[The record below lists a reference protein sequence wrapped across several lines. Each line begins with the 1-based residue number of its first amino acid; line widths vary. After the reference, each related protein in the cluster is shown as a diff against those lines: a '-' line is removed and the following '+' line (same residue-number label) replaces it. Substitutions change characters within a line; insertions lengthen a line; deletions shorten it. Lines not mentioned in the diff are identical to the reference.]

1 MIPVRAYFNLLS
13 DYLRPL
19 RPRVALLA
27 VVLFGTIGLQLVNP
41 QLIKRFI
48 DGALEGRGTS
58 ELVPIAVAFMLIA
71 VGQQALAIWSTY
83 LAEDIGWTATNR
95 LRANLTD
102 HVLHLD
108 MGFHKGH
115 SSGELIERIDG
126 DVTSLSNF
134 FSAMMIKVVGNGT
147 LVIGILVMLWLESWI
162 VGVSVTI
169 FTILALGTMTG
180 LHRIAV
186 PRWRAVRA
194 TAAEAFGFVGEV
206 VEGTE
211 DITANGS
218 APYMEERFN
227 DIHRRWLPQTIRG
240 WMGWAWMWST
250 TIVLY
255 GLSTSIVFILGSWLF
270 GIGTLTIGS
279 VYLVFHYVEMTR
291 HPMEQIR
298 SQMEDLQKAGAAIA
312 RVDELMAATT
322 RLRPDGDE
330 TINAG
335 PLRVTF
341 DQVTFSYADGEDEES
356 DPDDEIVLHDVTFD
370 IAPGRVVG
378 LLGRTGSG
386 KSTIAR
392 LITRLYEPQSGTVML
407 DDVATW
413 DAHIVDL
420 RKRVGMVTQDVQ
432 LFRASVRD
440 NLTFFNDQI
449 GDEEILDAIHRLELD
464 SWLASLPD
472 GLDTLLESGSG
483 GLSAG
488 QAQLLA
494 FTRIFLEDPGVVV
507 LDEASSRLDP
517 ATEALIERAVDH
529 LLEGRTGIVI
539 AHRLG
544 TVTRADDI
552 LILDDGRV
560 VEFGERRTLAAD
572 PGSRFSTLLAT
583 GMEEVLA

>member
-1 MIPVRAYFNLLS
+1 MIPVRAYFSLLT

-19 RPRVALLA
+19 RPRVVLLS
-27 VVLFGTIGLQLVNP
+27 VVLFGTVGLQLINP

-48 DGALEGRGTS
+48 DGALEGRGASALIPLAVTFM
-58 ELVPIAVAFMLIA
+58 LVAVA
-71 VGQQALAIWSTY
+71 QQALAIWATY
-83 LAEDIGWTATNR
+83 LAEDVGWTATNH
-95 LRANLTD
+95 LRANLTG

-126 DVTSLSNF
+126 DVTALSNF
-134 FSAMMIKVVGNGT
+134 FSAMMIKVVGNGA
-147 LVIGILVMLWLESWI
+147 LVVGVLVMLWLESWI
-162 VGVSVTI
+162 VGLSVAI
-169 FTILALGTMTG
+169 FTVLALVGMTG
-180 LHRIAV
+180 LHRVAV
-186 PRWRAVRA
+186 PRWKAVRA
-194 TAAEAFGFVGEV
+194 SAAEAFGFVGEV

-211 DITANGS
+211 DITANGA

-227 DIHRRWLPQTIRG
+227 TILRRWLPQTIRG

-270 GIGTLTIGS
+270 GVGTLTVGS

-298 SQMEDLQKAGAAIA
+298 AQMEDLQKAGAAID
-312 RVDELMAATT
+312 RVGELMETT
-322 RLRPDGDE
+322 AKLKAEGDQA
-330 TINAG
+330 INGGA
-335 PLRVTF
+335 LRVEF
-341 DQVTFSYADGEDEES
+341 DDVTFSYADEDGA
-356 DPDDEIVLHDVTFD
+356 EIVLHDVNFD

-392 LITRLYEPQSGTVML
+392 LVTRLYEPQTGTVRL
-407 DDVATW
+407 GGVATG
-413 DAHIVDL
+413 DARVADF

-440 NLTFFNDQI
+440 NLTFFNDEI
-449 GDEEILDAIHRLELD
+449 PEERILDAIHRLELD
-464 SWLASLPD
+464 PWLASLPD
-472 GLDTLLESGSG
+472 GLDTLLESGNG

-494 FTRIFLEDPGVVV
+494 FTRIFLEDPGVIV

-560 VEFGERRTLAAD
+560 VEFGETSTLAAD
-572 PGSRFSTLLAT
+572 PDSRFSDLLAT

>member
-1 MIPVRAYFNLLS
+1 MIPVRAYFNLLV

-19 RPRVALLA
+19 RSRVAVLA
-27 VVLFGTIGLQLVNP
+27 IVLFGAIGLQIVNP

-48 DGALEGRGTS
+48 DGAIDGRSAT
-58 ELVPIAVAFMLIA
+58 ELIPIAVTFILVA
-71 VGQQALAIWSTY
+71 VAQQALYIWSTY
-83 LAEDIGWTATNR
+83 LAEDVGWSATNR
-95 LRANLTD
+95 LRSDLTD

-115 SSGELIERIDG
+115 SAGELIERIDG

-134 FSAMMIKVVGNGT
+134 FSAMMIKVVGNGA
-147 LVIGILVMLWLESWI
+147 LVVGILVMLWLESWI
-162 VGVSVTI
+162 VGLSITV
-169 FTILALGTMTG
+169 FTVAAMLTMSG
-180 LHRIAV
+180 LHKVAV
-186 PRWRAVRA
+186 PWWKAVRG

-211 DITANGS
+211 DITANGAS
-218 APYMEERFN
+218 GFMEERFN
-227 DIHRRWLPQTIRG
+227 AIQRRWLPQTIRG
-240 WMGWAWMWST
+240 WMGWAMMWST
-250 TIVLY
+250 TIVLF
-255 GLSTSIVFILGSWLF
+255 GLSTTIVFVLGAWLF
-270 GIGTLTIGS
+270 GVGTLTIGS
-279 VYLVFHYVEMTR
+279 VYIVFHYVEMSR

-298 SQMEDLQKAGAAIA
+298 AQMEDLQKAGAAIA
-312 RVDELMAATT
+312 RVEEILGTDT
-322 RLRPDGDE
+322 RLKPEGSHV
-330 TINAG
+330 INGGA
-335 PLRVTF
+335 LSVEF
-341 DQVTFSYADGEDEES
+341 DRVTFSYADGD
-356 DPDDEIVLHDVTFD
+356 DDESSEVVLHDVTFD
-370 IAPGRVVG
+370 IAPGRVIG

-392 LITRLYEPQSGTVML
+392 LITRLYEPQSGTVRL
-407 DDVATW
+407 GGVATW
-413 DAHIVDL
+413 DARVADF

-440 NLTFFNDQI
+440 NLTFFNDDI
-449 GDEEILDAIHRLELD
+449 PEEAMLDAIHRLELD
-464 SWLASLPD
+464 SWLDSLPD
-472 GLDTLLESGSG
+472 GLDTMLDTGSG

-529 LLEGRTGIVI
+529 LLEDRTGIVI

-560 VEFGERRTLAAD
+560 AEFGERRVLSAD
-572 PGSRFSTLLAT
+572 PDSRFSRLLAT

>member
-1 MIPVRAYFNLLS
+1 MIPVRAYFSLLAN
-13 DYLRPL
+13 YLKPL
-19 RPRVALLA
+19 RPRVVLLSF
-27 VVLFGTIGLQLVNP
+27 VLFSTIALQLVNP

-48 DGALEGRGTS
+48 DGAIDGRDAS
-58 ELVPIAVAFMLIA
+58 ALIPIAVTFMLIA
-71 VGQQALAIWSTY
+71 VGQQALAIWATY
-83 LAEDIGWTATNR
+83 LAEDIGWSATNH
-95 LRANLTD
+95 LRGDLTD
-102 HVLHLD
+102 HVIHLD

-115 SSGELIERIDG
+115 SAGELIERIDG

-134 FSAMMIKVVGNGT
+134 FSAMMIKVVGNGG
-147 LVIGILVMLWLESWI
+147 LVIGIIVMLWLESWI
-162 VGVSVTI
+162 VGLSVSI
-169 FTILALGTMTG
+169 FTALAIAAMAGF
-180 LHRIAV
+180 HRVAV
-186 PRWRAVRA
+186 PWWKAVRA
-194 TAAEAFGFVGEV
+194 TAAEAYGFVGEV

-211 DITANGS
+211 DITSNGS
-218 APYMEERFN
+218 APYMETRFN
-227 DIHRRWLPQTIRG
+227 DIQQRWLPRTVRA
-240 WMGWAWMWST
+240 WMGWATMWSS

-255 GLSTSIVFILGSWLF
+255 GLSTSIVFILGSWLY
-270 GIGTLTIGS
+270 GIGTLTIGG

-298 SQMEDLQKAGAAIA
+298 AQMEDLQKAGAAIA
-312 RVDELMAATT
+312 RVDELMTTATK
-322 RLRPDGDE
+322 LKAEGDHS
-330 TINAG
+330 IGAG
-335 PLRVTF
+335 SLSVEF
-341 DQVTFSYADGEDEES
+341 DDVSFSYDDAGDGES
-356 DPDDEIVLHDVTFD
+356 SEIVLKDVSFH

-392 LITRLYEPQSGTVML
+392 LVTRLYEPQAGSVRL

-413 DAHIVDL
+413 DAHVADI

-432 LFRASVRD
+432 LFRASIRD
-440 NLTFFNDQI
+440 NLTFFNDDIPEEQI
-449 GDEEILDAIHRLELD
+449 IDAIHRLELD
-464 SWLASLPD
+464 SWLASMPN
-472 GLDTLLESGSG
+472 GLDTLLDSGSG

-517 ATEALIERAVDH
+517 ATERLIERAVDH
-529 LLEGRTGIVI
+529 LLENRTGIVI

-552 LILDDGRV
+552 LILDEGRV
-560 VEFGERRTLAAD
+560 AEFGERAALAAD
-572 PGSRFSTLLAT
+572 PDSRFSRLLAT

>member
-1 MIPVRAYFNLLS
+1 MIPVRAYFDLLS

-19 RPRVALLA
+19 RPRVALLG
-27 VVLFGTIGLQLVNP
+27 VVLFGTIGLQLINP

-48 DGALEGRGTS
+48 DGALAGRTTS
-58 ELVPIAVAFMLIA
+58 ELVPIAVTFMLIA
-71 VGQQALAIWSTY
+71 VAQQALAIWATY
-83 LAEDIGWTATNR
+83 LAEDIGWTATNT

-126 DVTSLSNF
+126 DVTALSNF
-134 FSAMMIKVVGNGT
+134 FSAMMIKVVGNGA
-147 LVIGILVMLWLESWI
+147 LVVGILVMLWLESWI
-162 VGVSVTI
+162 VGLSVTI
-169 FTILALGTMTG
+169 FTVLALGVMTG
-180 LHRIAV
+180 LHRVAV

-218 APYMEERFN
+218 APYMEERF
-227 DIHRRWLPQTIRG
+227 DEIHRRWLPQTIRG

-279 VYLVFHYVEMTR
+279 VYLIFHYVEMTR
-291 HPMEQIR
+291 DPMEQIR
-298 SQMEDLQKAGAAIA
+298 AQMEDLQKAGAAIA
-312 RVDELMAATT
+312 RVNELMASTT
-322 RLRPDGDE
+322 LLRPGGDQAIEDGS
-330 TINAG
+330 
-335 PLRVTF
+335 LRVEF
-341 DQVTFSYADGEDEES
+341 DGVTFSYSDGDDEA
-356 DPDDEIVLHDVTFD
+356 DEIVLHNVSFD

-392 LITRLYEPQSGTVML
+392 LITRLYEPREGTVRL
-407 DDVATW
+407 GGVATW
-413 DAHIVDL
+413 DAHGVDL
-420 RKRVGMVTQDVQ
+420 RRRVGMVTQDVQ

-440 NLTFFNDQI
+440 NLTFFNDEI
-449 GDEEILDAIHRLELD
+449 TEEQILDAIHRLELD
-464 SWLASLPD
+464 SWLASLPN

-529 LLEGRTGIVI
+529 LLDGRTGIVI

-560 VEFGERRTLAAD
+560 VEFGERVKLAAD
-572 PGSRFSTLLAT
+572 SDSRFSDLLAT
-583 GMEEVLA
+583 GLEEVLA

>member
-1 MIPVRAYFNLLS
+1 MIPVRAYFNLLT

-19 RPRVALLA
+19 RPRVVLLS

-48 DGALEGRGTS
+48 DGALEGRGAS
-58 ELVPIAVAFMLIA
+58 ALIPLAVTFMLVA
-71 VGQQALAIWSTY
+71 LAQQALAIWATY
-83 LAEDIGWTATNR
+83 LAEDVGWTATNH
-95 LRANLTD
+95 LRANLTE
-102 HVLHLD
+102 HVIHLD

-126 DVTSLSNF
+126 DVTALSNF
-134 FSAMMIKVVGNGT
+134 FSAMMIKVVGNGA
-147 LVIGILVMLWLESWI
+147 LVVGVLVMLWLESWI
-162 VGVSVTI
+162 VGLSVTI
-169 FTILALGTMTG
+169 FTVLALVAMTG
-180 LHRIAV
+180 LHRVAV
-186 PRWRAVRA
+186 PRWKAVRA
-194 TAAEAFGFVGEV
+194 SAAEAFGFVGEV

-211 DITANGS
+211 DITANGA

-227 DIHRRWLPQTIRG
+227 TILRRWLPQTIRG

-298 SQMEDLQKAGAAIA
+298 AQMEDLQKAGAAIS
-312 RVDELMAATT
+312 RVDELMETPT
-322 RLRPDGDE
+322 KLRAEGDQP
-330 TINAG
+330 INGGA
-335 PLRVTF
+335 LRVEF
-341 DQVTFSYADGEDEES
+341 DDVTFSYADEDGA
-356 DPDDEIVLHDVTFD
+356 EIVLHDVHFD

-392 LITRLYEPQSGTVML
+392 LITRLYEPQTGTVRL
-407 DDVATW
+407 GGVATG
-413 DAHIVDL
+413 DARVADF

-440 NLTFFNDQI
+440 NLTFFNDEI
-449 GDEEILDAIHRLELD
+449 PEERILDAIHRLELD
-464 SWLASLPD
+464 PWLASLPD

-560 VEFGERRTLAAD
+560 VEFGERSTLAAD
-572 PGSRFSTLLAT
+572 PDSRFSDLLAT

>member
-1 MIPVRAYFNLLS
+1 MIPVRAYFTLLT

-19 RPRVALLA
+19 RPRVVLLSL
-27 VVLFGTIGLQLVNP
+27 VLFGTIGLQLLNP
-41 QLIKRFI
+41 QLLKRFI
-48 DGALEGRGTS
+48 DGALEGSGAS
-58 ELVPIAVAFMLIA
+58 ALIPLAVAFMLVA
-71 VGQQALAIWSTY
+71 VVQQALAIWSTY
-83 LAEDIGWTATNR
+83 LAEDIGWTATNN

-126 DVTSLSNF
+126 DVTALSNF
-134 FSAMMIKVVGNGT
+134 FSAMMIKVVGNGA
-147 LVIGILVMLWLESWI
+147 LVIGVLVMLWLESWI
-162 VGVSVTI
+162 VGLSVTV
-169 FTILALGTMTG
+169 FTGLALGVMTG
-180 LHRIAV
+180 LHRVAV
-186 PRWRAVRA
+186 PRWKAIRA

-211 DITANGS
+211 DITANG
-218 APYMEERFN
+218 AGPYMEERFN
-227 DIHRRWLPQTIRG
+227 EILRRWLPQTIRG

-298 SQMEDLQKAGAAIA
+298 AQMEDLQKAGAAIA
-312 RVDELMAATT
+312 RVDELMTT
-322 RLRPDGDE
+322 STQLKAEGDRP
-330 TINAG
+330 INGGA
-335 PLRVTF
+335 LRVEF
-341 DQVTFSYADGEDEES
+341 DGVTFSYADGD
-356 DPDDEIVLHDVTFD
+356 DDADEIVLHDVSFD

-392 LITRLYEPQSGTVML
+392 LITRLYEPQAGIVRL
-407 DDVATW
+407 GDVATW
-413 DAHIVDL
+413 DAQLADF

-440 NLTFFNDQI
+440 NLTFFNDEI
-449 GDEEILDAIHRLELD
+449 REEHILDAIHRLELD

-472 GLDTLLESGSG
+472 GLNTLLESGSG

-560 VEFGERRTLAAD
+560 VEFGERSALAAD
-572 PGSRFSTLLAT
+572 PPSRFSDLLAT

>member
-1 MIPVRAYFNLLS
+1 MIPVRAYFTLLT

-19 RPRVALLA
+19 RPRVVLLS
-27 VVLFGTIGLQLVNP
+27 VVLFGTIGLQLLNP

-48 DGALEGRGTS
+48 DGALEGSGAS
-58 ELVPIAVAFMLIA
+58 ALIPLAVAFMLVA
-71 VGQQALAIWSTY
+71 VVQQALAIWSTY
-83 LAEDIGWTATNR
+83 LAEDIGWTATNN

-126 DVTSLSNF
+126 DVTALSNF
-134 FSAMMIKVVGNGT
+134 FSAMMIKVVGNGA
-147 LVIGILVMLWLESWI
+147 LVIGVLVMLWLESWI
-162 VGVSVTI
+162 VGLSVTV
-169 FTILALGTMTG
+169 FTVLALGVMTG
-180 LHRIAV
+180 LHRVAV
-186 PRWRAVRA
+186 PRWKAIRA

-211 DITANGS
+211 DITANG
-218 APYMEERFN
+218 AGPYMEERFN
-227 DIHRRWLPQTIRG
+227 EILRRWLPQTIRG

-298 SQMEDLQKAGAAIA
+298 AQMEDLQKAGAAIA
-312 RVDELMAATT
+312 RVDELMTT
-322 RLRPDGDE
+322 STQLKAEGDRP
-330 TINAG
+330 INGGA
-335 PLRVTF
+335 LRVEF
-341 DQVTFSYADGEDEES
+341 DGVTFSYADGD
-356 DPDDEIVLHDVTFD
+356 DDADEIVLHDVSFD

-392 LITRLYEPQSGTVML
+392 LITRLYEPQAGIVRL
-407 DDVATW
+407 GDVATW
-413 DAHIVDL
+413 DAQLADF

-440 NLTFFNDQI
+440 NLTFFNDEI
-449 GDEEILDAIHRLELD
+449 REEHILDAIHRLELD

-472 GLDTLLESGSG
+472 GLNTLLASGSG

-560 VEFGERRTLAAD
+560 AEFGERSALAAD
-572 PGSRFSTLLAT
+572 PHSRFSDLLAT

>member
-1 MIPVRAYFNLLS
+1 MIPVRAYFALLS

-19 RPRVALLA
+19 RSRVAMLGL
-27 VVLFGTIGLQLVNP
+27 VLFGTIALQLVNP
-41 QLIKRFI
+41 QLIKQFI
-48 DGALEGRGTS
+48 DGALDGRPAS
-58 ELVPIAVAFMLIA
+58 DLIPIAVAFMAIA
-71 VGQQALAIWSTY
+71 IVQQALAVWSTY
-83 LAEDIGWTATNR
+83 LAESIGWTATNN
-95 LRANLTD
+95 LRSDLAD
-102 HVLHLD
+102 HVVHLD
-108 MGFHKGH
+108 MSFHKRH
-115 SSGELIERIDG
+115 SAGELIERIDG
-126 DVTSLSNF
+126 DVTALSNF
-134 FSAMMIKVVGNGT
+134 FSAMMIKVVGNGA
-147 LVIGILVMLWLESWI
+147 LVTGILVMLWMESWI
-162 VGVSVTI
+162 VGLTVTV
-169 FTILALGTMTG
+169 FTMLALGAMTG
-180 LHRIAV
+180 LHRAAV

-194 TAAEAFGFVGEV
+194 TAAEAYGFVGEV

-211 DITANGS
+211 DITSNG
-218 APYMEERFN
+218 AGPYMEERFAG
-227 DIHRRWLPQTIRG
+227 IHRRWLPQTIRG

-250 TIVLY
+250 TIILY
-255 GLSTSIVFILGSWLF
+255 GLSTSIVFVLGSWLF

-312 RVDELMAATT
+312 RVDELLTIET
-322 RLRPDGDE
+322 NLRPDGD
-330 TINAG
+330 TPIGNGA
-335 PLRVTF
+335 LRVEF
-341 DQVTFSYADGEDEES
+341 DDVTFSYDDGDA
-356 DPDDEIVLHDVTFD
+356 DDEIVLHDVSFD
-370 IAPGRVVG
+370 VAGGRVVG

-392 LITRLYEPQSGTVML
+392 LVTRLYEPQEGSVKIGG
-407 DDVATW
+407 VATW
-413 DAHIVDL
+413 DADLGDL
-420 RKRVGMVTQDVQ
+420 RRRVGMVTQDVQ

-440 NLTFFNDQI
+440 NLTFFDDTI
-449 GDEEILDAIHRLELD
+449 DEERILDAIHRLELD
-464 SWLASLPD
+464 PWLASLPD

-529 LLEGRTGIVI
+529 LLKGRTGIVI

-552 LILDDGRV
+552 LILDGGRV
-560 VEFGERRTLAAD
+560 VEFGERTVLASD
-572 PGSRFSTLLAT
+572 PDSRFSHLLAT
-583 GMEEVLA
+583 GLEDLLA

>member
-1 MIPVRAYFNLLS
+1 MIPVRAYFLLLT

-19 RPRVALLA
+19 RPRVALLG
-27 VVLFGTIGLQLVNP
+27 VVLFGTIGLQLLNP

-48 DGALEGRGTS
+48 DGALEGRGASALIPLAVTFM
-58 ELVPIAVAFMLIA
+58 LVAVA
-71 VGQQALAIWSTY
+71 QQTLAIWSTY

-126 DVTSLSNF
+126 DITALSNF
-134 FSAMMIKVVGNGT
+134 FSAMMIKVVGNGA
-147 LVIGILVMLWLESWI
+147 LVIGVLVMLWLESWI
-162 VGVSVTI
+162 VGLSVTI
-169 FTILALGTMTG
+169 FTALALGVMTG
-180 LHRIAV
+180 LHRVAV
-186 PRWRAVRA
+186 PRWKAIRA

-211 DITANGS
+211 DITANG
-218 APYMEERFN
+218 AGPYMEERF
-227 DIHRRWLPQTIRG
+227 DEIQRRWLPQTIRG

-250 TIVLY
+250 TIILY

-298 SQMEDLQKAGAAIA
+298 AQMEDLQKAGAAIA
-312 RVDELMAATT
+312 RVDELMTT
-322 RLRPDGDE
+322 QTKLKAEGDRSISDGAIGVEFD
-330 TINAG
+330 N
-335 PLRVTF
+335 VTF
-341 DQVTFSYADGEDEES
+341 AYADGGDGA
-356 DPDDEIVLHDVTFD
+356 DEIVLHDVSFD

-392 LITRLYEPQSGTVML
+392 LVTRLYEPQAGTVRL
-407 DDVATW
+407 GGVATW
-413 DAHIVDL
+413 DAHVADF

-440 NLTFFNDQI
+440 NLTFFNN
-449 GDEEILDAIHRLELD
+449 EIPEDRILEAIHRLELD
-464 SWLASLPD
+464 SWLASLPN

-560 VEFGERRTLAAD
+560 VEFGERSMLAAD
-572 PGSRFSTLLAT
+572 ADSRFSDLLAT

>member
-1 MIPVRAYFNLLS
+1 MIPVRAYFDLLS

-19 RPRVALLA
+19 RPRVALLS

-48 DGALEGRGTS
+48 DGALEGREASG
-58 ELVPIAVAFMLIA
+58 LIPIAVAFMLIA
-71 VGQQALAIWSTY
+71 VVQQALAIWSTY
-83 LAEDIGWTATNR
+83 LAEDIGWSATNS

-102 HVLHLD
+102 HVIHLD
-108 MGFHKGH
+108 MGFHKRH

-126 DVTSLSNF
+126 DVTALSNF
-134 FSAMMIKVVGNGT
+134 FSAMMIKVVGNGA
-147 LVIGILVMLWLESWI
+147 LIVGILVMLWLESWI
-162 VGVSVTI
+162 VGLSVSI
-169 FTILALGTMTG
+169 FTVLALGAMTG
-180 LHRIAV
+180 LHRVAV

-194 TAAEAFGFVGEV
+194 TAAETFGFVGEV

-218 APYMEERFN
+218 AGYMEERFN
-227 DIHRRWLPQTIRG
+227 EIHRRWLPLTIRG

-270 GIGTLTIGS
+270 GVGTLTIGS

-298 SQMEDLQKAGAAIA
+298 AQMEDLQKAGAAIA
-312 RVDELMAATT
+312 RVDELMTMTT
-322 RLRPDGDE
+322 TLKREGDHA
-330 TINAG
+330 IGSG
-335 PLRVTF
+335 PLSVEF
-341 DQVTFSYADGEDEES
+341 DAVTFSYADADEDN
-356 DPDDEIVLHDVTFD
+356 EIVLHDVSFEL
-370 IAPGRVVG
+370 APGRVIG

-392 LITRLYEPQSGTVML
+392 LVTRLYEPQQGTVRL
-407 DDVATW
+407 GGVATW
-413 DAHIVDL
+413 DAGVVDL

-440 NLTFFNDQI
+440 NLTFFNDEIAEGQ
-449 GDEEILDAIHRLELD
+449 ILDAIHRLELD
-464 SWLASLPD
+464 TWLASLPH

-494 FTRIFLEDPGVVV
+494 FTRIFLEDPGIVV

-552 LILDDGRV
+552 LILDDGHV
-560 VEFGERRTLAAD
+560 VEFGERSSLVAD
-572 PGSRFSTLLAT
+572 SGSKFARLLTT

>member
-1 MIPVRAYFNLLS
+1 MIPVRAYFSLLTN
-13 DYLRPL
+13 YLRPL
-19 RPRVALLA
+19 RPRVVLLS
-27 VVLFGTIGLQLVNP
+27 VVLFATIGLQLLNP
-41 QLIKRFI
+41 QLIKQFI
-48 DGALEGRGTS
+48 DGAIDGRNAS
-58 ELVPIAVAFMLIA
+58 ALIPIAIAFMLVA
-71 VGQQALAIWSTY
+71 VAQQALAIWATY
-83 LAEDIGWTATNR
+83 LAEDVGWSATNH
-95 LRANLTD
+95 LRGDLTS
-102 HVLHLD
+102 HVIRLD

-134 FSAMMIKVVGNGT
+134 FSAMMIKVVGNGG

-162 VGVSVTI
+162 VGLTVTV
-169 FTILALGTMTG
+169 FTLLAVGAMSAF
-180 LHRIAV
+180 HRIAV
-186 PRWRAVRA
+186 PWWKAVRA

-211 DITANGS
+211 DIAANGAS
-218 APYMEERFN
+218 PYMEGRFTE
-227 DIHRRWLPQTIRG
+227 IQQKWLPQTIRS
-240 WMGWAWMWST
+240 WMGWATMWST

-255 GLSTSIVFILGSWLF
+255 GLSTSIVFVLGSRLF
-270 GIGTLTIGS
+270 GVGTLTIGS

-298 SQMEDLQKAGAAIA
+298 AQMEDLQKAGAAIA
-312 RVDELMAATT
+312 RVDELMTT
-322 RLRPDGDE
+322 E
-330 TINAG
+330 TKLKTEGSLSIGSGA
-335 PLRVTF
+335 LSVAF
-341 DQVTFSYADGEDEES
+341 DDVSFSYDDATDGETS
-356 DPDDEIVLHDVTFD
+356 EIVLNDVSFEVG
-370 IAPGRVVG
+370 AGRVVG

-392 LITRLYEPQSGTVML
+392 LVTRLYEPQAGTVRL
-407 DDVATW
+407 DGVATW
-413 DAHIVDL
+413 DAHVADF
-420 RKRVGMVTQDVQ
+420 RKRIGMVTQDVQ
-432 LFRASVRD
+432 LFRASIRD
-440 NLTFFNDQI
+440 NLTFFNDDIPESQ
-449 GDEEILDAIHRLELD
+449 ILDAIHRLELD
-464 SWLASLPD
+464 PWLASMPN
-472 GLDTLLESGSG
+472 GLDTLLDSGSG

-529 LLEGRTGIVI
+529 LLAGRTGIVI

-560 VEFGERRTLAAD
+560 AEFGERLTLAAD
-572 PGSRFSTLLAT
+572 PESRFSQLLST

>member
-356 DPDDEIVLHDVTFD
+356 AADDEIVLHDVSFD

-413 DAHIVDL
+413 DAHVVDL

-560 VEFGERRTLAAD
+560 AEFGERRTLAAD
-572 PGSRFSTLLAT
+572 PASRFSALLAT

>member
-1 MIPVRAYFNLLS
+1 MIPVRAYFNLLT

-19 RPRVALLA
+19 RPRVILLS
-27 VVLFGTIGLQLVNP
+27 VVLFGTIGLQLINP

-48 DGALEGRGTS
+48 DGALEGQGASALIPLAVTFM
-58 ELVPIAVAFMLIA
+58 LVAVA
-71 VGQQALAIWSTY
+71 QQALAIWATY
-83 LAEDIGWTATNR
+83 LAEDVGWAATNH

-102 HVLHLD
+102 HVLRLD

-126 DVTSLSNF
+126 DVTALSNF
-134 FSAMMIKVVGNGT
+134 FSAMMIKVVGNGA
-147 LVIGILVMLWLESWI
+147 LVIGVLVMLWIESWI
-162 VGVSVTI
+162 VGLSVTI
-169 FTILALGTMTG
+169 FTVLALMGMTG
-180 LHRIAV
+180 LHRVAV
-186 PRWRAVRA
+186 PRWKAVRA
-194 TAAEAFGFVGEV
+194 SAAEAFGFVGEV

-211 DITANGS
+211 DITANGA

-227 DIHRRWLPQTIRG
+227 TILRRWLPQTIRG

-270 GIGTLTIGS
+270 GIGTLTVGS

-298 SQMEDLQKAGAAIA
+298 AQMEDLQKAGAAID
-312 RVDELMAATT
+312 RVDELMETPT
-322 RLRPDGDE
+322 KLRAEGDQP
-330 TINAG
+330 INGGA
-335 PLRVTF
+335 LRVEF
-341 DQVTFSYADGEDEES
+341 DDVTFSYADEDGA
-356 DPDDEIVLHDVTFD
+356 EIVLHDVDFN

-392 LITRLYEPQSGTVML
+392 LITRLYEPQTGTVRL
-407 DDVATW
+407 GGVATG
-413 DAHIVDL
+413 DARVADF

-440 NLTFFNDQI
+440 NLTFFNDEI
-449 GDEEILDAIHRLELD
+449 PEERILDAIHRLELD
-464 SWLASLPD
+464 PWLASLPD

-560 VEFGERRTLAAD
+560 VEFGERSTLAAD
-572 PGSRFSTLLAT
+572 PDSRFSDLLAT